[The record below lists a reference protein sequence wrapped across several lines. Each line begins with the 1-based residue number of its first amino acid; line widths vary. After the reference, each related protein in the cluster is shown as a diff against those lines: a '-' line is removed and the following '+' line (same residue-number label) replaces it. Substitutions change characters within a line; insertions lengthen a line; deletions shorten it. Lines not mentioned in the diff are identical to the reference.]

1 VRFDGAVVNE
11 QGVTFGI
18 IIVKPSV
25 LRDAT
30 ERSNM
35 RVFGVRA
42 FGRMPIMLMSQDSRG
57 TPTYQGRRDIA
68 KFLSQIRISRIP
80 WKNYT
85 IS

>member
-1 VRFDGAVVNE
+1 MRFDGAEVKE

-18 IIVKPSV
+18 VIVKPSV

-35 RVFGVRA
+35 RAFGVRA
-42 FGRMPIMLMSQDSRG
+42 FGRMPIMLMAQDSQG

-68 KFLSQIRISRIP
+68 KLLSQIRISRIP